1 LIRRLGFREGAKR
14 SYSLIGTTP
23 KVPGE
28 NAAACVECGECLEKC
43 PQGIEII
50 DQLKKAYE
58 VLSENQLNSEVHK
71 SGEW

>member
-1 LIRRLGFREGAKR
+1 M
-14 SYSLIGTTP
+14 
-23 KVPGE
+23 VPGE